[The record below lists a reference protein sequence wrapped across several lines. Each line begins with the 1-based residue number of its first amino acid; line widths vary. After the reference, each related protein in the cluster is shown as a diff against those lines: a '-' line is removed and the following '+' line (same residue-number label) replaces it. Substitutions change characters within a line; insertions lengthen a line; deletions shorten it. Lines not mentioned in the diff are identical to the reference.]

1 MMFQNAGINLTIRDQ
16 VYKILRSAIVT
27 GEFQLGEQLKE
38 SQLAERLNVSRS
50 PIREALRQL
59 SGDGLVVNIP
69 HKGMY
74 VRQITKAEI
83 EDVFDLR
90 MILEGRG
97 IALSKQNMTPQ
108 RRQTFFDIRAKLTA
122 SFNQKDLET
131 YSEADYALHK
141 EVTALCNNSLINEM
155 NDRVYLI
162 TQLLRVSALKDTDR
176 FEKSYME
183 HLQFIDSILAGD
195 LETAS
200 RIGRVHLE
208 ETKEQLFKVIG
219 GGDEPDLTEP
229 QKKGKS
235 PERADA
241 LSGPRR

>member
-16 VYKILRSAIVT
+16 VYKILRNAIVT
-27 GEFQLGEQLKE
+27 GEFQWGEQLKD

-74 VRQITKAEI
+74 VRQVTKEEI
-83 EDVFDLR
+83 EDVIDLR
-90 MILEGRG
+90 MILESRG
-97 IALSKQNMTPQ
+97 VALSKMNMTPQ
-108 RRQTFFDIRAKLTA
+108 RRQKFYDIRAKLTA
-122 SFNQKDLET
+122 SFNNKDMEA
-131 YSEADYALHK
+131 YSEADYQLHK
-141 EVTALCNNSLINEM
+141 EVTALCNNSLIDEM

-183 HLQFIDSILAGD
+183 HVQFIDHILAGD
-195 LETAS
+195 LEGAS
-200 RIGRVHLE
+200 RIGRTHLE
-208 ETKEQLFKVIG
+208 ETKKQLFKVIG
-219 GGDEPDLTEP
+219 CDDETEIKAP
-229 QKKGKS
+229 KKKGKG
-235 PERADA
+235 PERAEA
-241 LSGPRR
+241 ISGPRR